1 MNRYLLLAGLVLTG
15 CGNPAPQPPQASAP
29 TGTPTPVVTELS
41 AEAIQGQKVFEGTC
55 AACHGSE
62 GQGIMNLGKP
72 LVGSP
77 MLNLSDSEL
86 VAFIVKGRDSFD
98 KDNTTGSP
106 MPPRGGNPAL
116 TDTDLLHVVAYLRSL
131 Q

>member
-1 MNRYLLLAGLVLTG
+1 MRRLVLLATLMLTG
-15 CGNPAPQPPQASAP
+15 CGSPTPQSQHGTAP
-29 TGTPTPVVTELS
+29 TSTPSPAITEPS
-41 AEAIQGQKVFEGTC
+41 AEVVKGKVVFESTC
-55 AACHGSE
+55 AACHGPE

-86 VAFIVKGRDSFD
+86 VAFLVKGRDSSD
-98 KDNTTGSP
+98 KDNTTGVP
-106 MPPRGGNPAL
+106 MPPKGGNPSL
-116 TDTDLLHVVAYLRSL
+116 TEADLLNVVAYLRDL